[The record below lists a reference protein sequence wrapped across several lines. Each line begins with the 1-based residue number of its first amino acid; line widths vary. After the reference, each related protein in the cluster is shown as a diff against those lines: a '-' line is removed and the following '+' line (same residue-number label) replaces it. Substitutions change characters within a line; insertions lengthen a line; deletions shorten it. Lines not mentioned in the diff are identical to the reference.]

1 MLRAFLI
8 GLLLLSGPAFA
19 GAAEDQVLALVNG
32 ARAKAG
38 CRALQP
44 NPQLTAAALGQA
56 RAMAQQNFFGHT
68 GKTGSTLR
76 SRVRAEGYRY
86 RAAAENIAAGWADAQ
101 TVVKGWLGS
110 KGHRKNMLTCRYSE
124 TGIAMVYQPEDAPLA
139 GQTYAYKYYWVQV
152 FAAP

>member
-1 MLRAFLI
+1 MLRAVLM
-8 GLLLLSGPAFA
+8 GLMLLSGPAFA
-19 GAAEDQVLALVNG
+19 GAAEDQVLALVNA

-56 RAMAQQNFFGHT
+56 QAMAQQNFFGHT

-86 RAAAENIAAGWADAQ
+86 RAAAENIAAGWADAET
-101 TVVKGWLGS
+101 TVARWLQS
-110 KGHRKNMLTCRYSE
+110 RGHRKNMLTCSYSE

-139 GQTYAYKYYWVQV
+139 GQRYAYKYYWVQV
-152 FAAP
+152 FGTP